1 MRYIIEVQAEKLRV
15 IAKFYKNLKR
25 WKCSLQL
32 TYVSRFGEIWEV
44 SCSEIFACGEK
55 RLTTLNYIE
64 RINVTKKKVFV
75 FLDPYVSANINS
87 LSYSSE
93 TLDDGVGTIS
103 KVQATSH
110 VEEHQDNL
118 GFIKITRQHS

>member
-1 MRYIIEVQAEKLRV
+1 
-15 IAKFYKNLKR
+15 
-25 WKCSLQL
+25 
-32 TYVSRFGEIWEV
+32 V

-110 VEEHQDNL
+110 VEEHKTTL
-118 GFIKITRQHS
+118 LKVMPI